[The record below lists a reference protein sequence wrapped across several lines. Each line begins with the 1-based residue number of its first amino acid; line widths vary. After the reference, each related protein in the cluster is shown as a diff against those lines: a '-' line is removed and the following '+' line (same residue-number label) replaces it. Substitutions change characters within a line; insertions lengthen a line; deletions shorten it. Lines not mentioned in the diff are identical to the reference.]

1 MLTSN
6 HSFMLRI
13 KVSRESNEIIS
24 IRMVS
29 SIEVKMILL
38 LDGNSLPPVIKLL
51 SLKLKKNIYLSCNP
65 IKIIHLRKQ
74 TYEIT
79 KSSSQDCIYLNKRH
93 LVISN
98 ISFYLSQRTKGGQI
112 LQCMLFVPPQN

>member
-1 MLTSN
+1 
-6 HSFMLRI
+6 MLRI

-51 SLKLKKNIYLSCNP
+51 TLKLKKIYILAATL
-65 IKIIHLRKQ
+65 LRL
-74 TYEIT
+74 YI
-79 KSSSQDCIYLNKRH
+79 
-93 LVISN
+93 
-98 ISFYLSQRTKGGQI
+98 
-112 LQCMLFVPPQN
+112 